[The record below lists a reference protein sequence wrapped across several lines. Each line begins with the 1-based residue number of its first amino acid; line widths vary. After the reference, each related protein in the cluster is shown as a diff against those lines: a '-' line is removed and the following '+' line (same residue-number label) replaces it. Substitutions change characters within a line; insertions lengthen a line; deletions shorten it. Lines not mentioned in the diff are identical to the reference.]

1 MEAEQ
6 VIGSVFAIVTD
17 AKEFYFLECT
27 LDDQEKPSFK
37 LSKPVVVVYEDDDM
51 KVKVEEVLSHIVWL
65 LEEVQKA
72 DELEGNKRVR
82 QLAVWLEL
90 AMAIWPAKLRMPTLS

>member
-6 VIGSVFAIVTD
+6 TVGSVFAIVTD

-37 LSKPVVVVYEDDDM
+37 LSRPVVVVYEDEDM
-51 KVKVEEVLSHIVWL
+51 SQGRESAFSCCMV
-65 LEEVQKA
+65 
-72 DELEGNKRVR
+72 VR
-82 QLAVWLEL
+82 RGSKSGR
-90 AMAIWPAKLRMPTLS
+90 IGR

>member
-1 MEAEQ
+1 LETEQ
-6 VIGSVFAIVTD
+6 VVGSVFAIVTD

-37 LSKPVVVVYEDDDM
+37 LSKPAVVVYEDEDM
-51 KVKVEEVLSHIVWL
+51 KVKVEKVLSHIVWL

-72 DELEGNKRVR
+72 DELEGGNKRVK
-82 QLAVWLEL
+82 VD
-90 AMAIWPAKLRMPTLS
+90 

>member
-6 VIGSVFAIVTD
+6 AVGSVFAIVTD

-37 LSKPVVVVYEDDDM
+37 LSKPVVVVYEDDDI
-51 KVKVEEVLSHIVWL
+51 KVKVEKVLSHIVWL

-72 DELEGNKRVR
+72 EIRDLR
-82 QLAVWLEL
+82 W
-90 AMAIWPAKLRMPTLS
+90 IKLSKNGCGLIL

>member
-1 MEAEQ
+1 MSCKRKVEEMEAEQ
-6 VIGSVFAIVTD
+6 AVGSVFAIVTD

-72 DELEGNKRVR
+72 DELENGNKRVK
-82 QLAVWLEL
+82 VD
-90 AMAIWPAKLRMPTLS
+90 